1 MTKSK
6 LLRMDNVGII
16 VDDLNAAIAFFEE
29 LGMEIQ
35 GKATVEGQWVD
46 RVVGLEDVRSDI
58 VMMRTPDGHGR
69 IELSRFQKPKAISNE
84 PSPVN
89 TLGSHRIM
97 FAVTDIDD
105 MVARLQKHGATLI
118 GEVIQYEDLYRLCYL
133 RGPEGII
140 VALAEELSK

>member
-1 MTKSK
+1 
-6 LLRMDNVGII
+6 MDNVGII
-16 VDDLNAAIAFFEE
+16 VDDLNAAIAFFKE
-29 LGMEIQ
+29 LGMQIQ
-35 GKATVEGQWVD
+35 GEATVEGQSVD

-58 VMMRTPDGHGR
+58 VMIRTPDGHGR

-97 FAVTDIDD
+97 FAVTDIDE

-133 RGPEGII
+133 RCPEGII